1 MFERRLTPD
10 HGDIVS
16 WLRSLPDP
24 VSVTY
29 EAGPTGFGLARFLS
43 GQGIECLVVAPSK
56 LQRPSGD
63 RVKTDKRDARH
74 LARLLHLGEITGI
87 AVPSVE
93 QEAARDLVRA
103 REDVRGD
110 LMSAR
115 HRLSKLLLRQG
126 VVYYQGK
133 AWTGA
138 HDRWLRSQSFTL
150 PGLQLAFEVAYDTM
164 LATVARRD
172 RLDAAITTMASDSAF
187 TPVVTRLGCLR
198 GVSTLTA
205 FGLAVE
211 IGDWHRLDGRSIGA
225 YLGLVPTE
233 SSSGGSRSQGAI
245 TKTGNGHARRL
256 LIEAGWHHR
265 KPYRPG
271 VELRRRQDRASPAAR
286 DRGQRANRRLHARW
300 MAFDA
305 RRKRAVVANTAVAR
319 ELAGWC
325 WSLAVLDG

>member
-1 MFERRLTPD
+1 LIGM
-10 HGDIVS
+10 
-16 WLRSLPDP
+16 
-24 VSVTY
+24 
-29 EAGPTGFGLARFLS
+29 
-43 GQGIECLVVAPSK
+43 GIECQVAAPSR

-63 RVKTDKRDARH
+63 RVKTDVRDARR
-74 LARLLHLGEITGI
+74 LARLLHLGEIVAVT
-87 AVPSVE
+87 VPSVE

-126 VVYYQGK
+126 IVYCGGK
-133 AWTGA
+133 PWTGN
-138 HDRWLRSQSFTL
+138 HDLWLRAQRRNAVFTL
-150 PGLQLAFEVAYDTM
+150 PGLGLAFDIAYDTM

-172 RLDAAITTMASDSAF
+172 RLDTAITAMAADSEF
-187 TPVVTRLGCLR
+187 TPLVCRLGCLR

-211 IGDWHRLDGRSIGA
+211 IGDWHRLTGRSIGA

-233 SSSGGSRSQGAI
+233 SSSGGSRSQGSI

-256 LIEAGWHHR
+256 LIEAAWHHR
-265 KPYRPG
+265 QPYRRPG
-271 VELRRRQDRASPAAR
+271 VDLRRRWEKATPAAR
-286 DRGQRANRRLHARW
+286 DRGQRANRRLHQRW
-300 MAFDA
+300 IAFDA
-305 RRKRAVVANTAVAR
+305 RRKRPVVANTAIAR

-325 WSLAVLDG
+325 WSLAVLDS

>member
-10 HGDIVS
+10 HQDVLS
-16 WLRSLPDP
+16 WVRSLPAP
-24 VSVTY
+24 VAATY
-29 EAGPTGFGLARFLS
+29 EAGPTGFGLARFLVS
-43 GQGIECLVVAPSK
+43 EGVECLVAAPSK

-74 LARLLHLGEITGI
+74 LARLLHLGEIV
-87 AVPSVE
+87 AVTVPGVE

-126 VVYYQGK
+126 IVYYQGK
-133 AWTGA
+133 AWTRD
-138 HDRWLRSQSFTL
+138 HDRWLRRQSFTL
-150 PGLQLAFEVAYDTM
+150 PGLQLAYDIAYDTM

-172 RLDAAITTMASDSAF
+172 RLDAAITAMAADSAF

-256 LIEAGWHHR
+256 LIEAAWHHR
-265 KPYRPG
+265 KRYRAG
-271 VELRRRQDRASPAAR
+271 ATLRHRQNKASPAAR
-286 DRGQRANRRLHARW
+286 DRAERANRRLHTRW
-300 MAFDA
+300 VHFDA
-305 RRKRAVVANTAVAR
+305 RRKRPVIANTAIAR